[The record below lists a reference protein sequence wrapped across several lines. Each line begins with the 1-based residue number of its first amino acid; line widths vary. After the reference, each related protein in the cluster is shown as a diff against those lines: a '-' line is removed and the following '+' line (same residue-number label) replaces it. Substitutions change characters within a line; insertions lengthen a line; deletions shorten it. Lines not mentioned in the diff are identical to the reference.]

1 MLSQQELNALI
12 SIINRTP
19 MSPAEAVGM
28 QVVINKLMPQE
39 KKEEVK
45 EKKKEEPNGP

>member
-1 MLSQQELNALI
+1 MLSQQELNALV